1 MICWFVSNSL
11 SFVTVSFSFMD
22 ASFIRGFYLGCLVLC
37 PSFFRG
43 KTLSFLIW
51 REVFFYCSLGLLFFS
66 FHYSFLS
73 LFVFFFKHAPYISV
87 VVNLLCFVA
96 VLLGFDILM
105 ACSKLLLSPAMEGVI
120 YLFIYFSFYSVNF
133 DDRGFLLFILF
144 FVFLSF
150 PSWCMSFDLRL
161 VPKLVLF
168 SGFHFPSNFLVVG
181 MLHSTRNC
189 DLFVC

>member
-1 MICWFVSNSL
+1 LSLYPSL
-11 SFVTVSFSFMD
+11 SWMHLLYVVFILVAWFFAHPFLGEKHLVFSFEER
-22 ASFIRGFYLGCLVLC
+22 F
-37 PSFFRG
+37 
-43 KTLSFLIW
+43 
-51 REVFFYCSLGLLFFS
+51 FFYCSLGLLFFS

-120 YLFIYFSFYSVNF
+120 YLFIYFSFSSVNF

>member
-1 MICWFVSNSL
+1 
-11 SFVTVSFSFMD
+11 MD

-120 YLFIYFSFYSVNF
+120 YLFIY
-133 DDRGFLLFILF
+133 LFIFHFPLLTLMIEVSCSLF
-144 FVFLSF
+144 YFVFLSF